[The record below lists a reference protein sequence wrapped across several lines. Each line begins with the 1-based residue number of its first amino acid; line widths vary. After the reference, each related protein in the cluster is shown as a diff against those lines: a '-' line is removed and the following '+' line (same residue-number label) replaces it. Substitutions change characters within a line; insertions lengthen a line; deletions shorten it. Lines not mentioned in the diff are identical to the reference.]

1 MLAQADCPTF
11 SPGQSR
17 TSVLQAAAMAAKWW
31 EPARD
36 ALDTMVLGAADLD
49 ALSGLRH
56 VDFTP
61 FDPTLKARTAL
72 NHLRCL
78 AAWCWAP
85 RSCKHFL
92 DCTVSFT
99 PICSA
104 LHSSLCHQCFGM
116 VLVLRAC
123 ALLGLHHTDSNAL

>member
-1 MLAQADCPTF
+1 MAPKEWHAPSFSVSWQDSHNRVLHVGAQADCPTF

-31 EPARD
+31 EPPRD

-61 FDPTLKARTAL
+61 FDPTLKARSAL
-72 NHLRCL
+72 SHLRFQQHGAGCCGP
-78 AAWCWAP
+78 ACTFRTAP
-85 RSCKHFL
+85 HH
-92 DCTVSFT
+92 
-99 PICSA
+99 
-104 LHSSLCHQCFGM
+104 LHAFQQQQ
-116 VLVLRAC
+116 
-123 ALLGLHHTDSNAL
+123 